1 MVSVGCPLPIGYF
14 GQSSIEALLSSRT
27 IFEEVG
33 ARLPQLND
41 GATRTLLAA
50 FLFKGDEVFKK
61 LGILSGGEKT
71 RVVLSHLLSTP
82 YNCLVLDEPTNH
94 LDMASRMVLLDAL
107 KRYQGTV
114 LLVSHDR
121 YFLRELT
128 TRVFEV
134 DRGSIRIY
142 EGDYRFY
149 LDEKARMGR
158 G

>member
-1 MVSVGCPLPIGYF
+1 M
-14 GQSSIEALLSSRT
+14 
-27 IFEEVG
+27 
-33 ARLPQLND
+33 PQLND